1 MKTAIVLAGGLGTRL
16 RSITQDVLPKPM
28 VPVQEKPFLYW
39 LFRYLHAQKITNIIL
54 AVSHRAEV
62 ITQYFENEW
71 MGIQIQY
78 SFEYVPMGTGGAIR
92 QAMELTHDKQVFVIN
107 GDTYFP
113 IHLSKLKDHHE
124 DFGNDITLAVKLLHS
139 FDRYGTLSMDSRNR
153 INAFHEKKF
162 SDRGYING
170 GIYCINRATFI
181 QNTPDT
187 AFSIEKEVFEKQI
200 KSLKIGGYKCKAGF
214 IDIGIPEDYHAIQT
228 KKLR

>member
-1 MKTAIVLAGGLGTRL
+1 MVEKPCFRETAIVLAGGLGTQFEIYHPGCTATSLWCRYKK
-16 RSITQDVLPKPM
+16 T
-28 VPVQEKPFLYW
+28 FLYW

-54 AVSHRAEV
+54 AVSHDAEV

-124 DFGNDITLAVKLLHS
+124 DFEMTSPLAVKLLHS

-153 INAFHEKKF
+153 INAFHEKSFLTEDILMEASIVSTEPHSSKTH
-162 SDRGYING
+162 G
-170 GIYCINRATFI
+170 YCIFNRER
-181 QNTPDT
+181 
-187 AFSIEKEVFEKQI
+187 SIRKTNQVI
-200 KSLKIGGYKCKAGF
+200 
-214 IDIGIPEDYHAIQT
+214 EDRWI
-228 KKLR
+228 